1 MAVNLKP
8 IAFHTIVANGP
19 WIGSISATI
28 APNAARYFVGTGAP
42 ASGTLSAGN
51 GMYNGQSSGFIV
63 AAVMYAAGSGYSVGD
78 VLTLETGTIASG
90 KSALQLTVD
99 AVNGSGA
106 IVDFHVSTLGSY
118 TAYPDATAG
127 VTGGGGSEA
136 VFMATI
142 PAADFYWDVTTPTNP
157 NLWCC
162 LTGGSN
168 STSTWFNLTG
178 CPS

>member
-1 MAVNLKP
+1 MPVNLKP

-19 WIGSISATI
+19 WVGTISSTI

-78 VLTLETGTIASG
+78 VLTLETGTG
-90 KSALQLTVD
+90 TALQLTVD
-99 AVNGSGA
+99 AVNGSGE
-106 IVDFHVSTLGSY
+106 IVDFHVSRVGNYS
-118 TAYPDATAG
+118 AYPDATAG

-136 VFMATI
+136 IFMATR

-162 LTGGSN
+162 LTGGN
-168 STSTWFNLTG
+168 SSASTWFNLTG
-178 CPS
+178 CSS